1 MENKIAKLKEK
12 FFIKLLW
19 HKLNL
24 AVLDNQ
30 IEIEDC
36 DTFVKIKADVLDI
49 SNKLFESKEAFDS
62 WVEKNKEYSNY
73 KDIKLS
79 LLDLILLI
87 NEK

>member
-1 MENKIAKLKEK
+1 MMDTEAKKK

-19 HKLNL
+19 YKLNL
-24 AVLDNQ
+24 AVIDEQ

-36 DTFVKIKADVLDI
+36 SIFVKIEADVLDI
-49 SNKLFESKEAFDS
+49 SNKFFDSKEMFDN
-62 WVEKNKEYSNY
+62 WIKKNREYSNY
-73 KDIKLS
+73 KTIKLS

>member
-1 MENKIAKLKEK
+1 MNTKAKEK
-12 FFIKLLW
+12 FFIKLLR

-24 AVLDNQ
+24 AVLDEQ

-36 DTFVKIKADVLDI
+36 GTFIKIKADVLDI
-49 SNKLFESKEAFDS
+49 SNKLFGSKEIFDN
-62 WVEKNKEYSNY
+62 WIKKNREYSNY
-73 KDIKLS
+73 KTIKLS

>member
-1 MENKIAKLKEK
+1 MMKTKAKKK

-24 AVLDNQ
+24 AVIDEQ

-36 DTFVKIKADVLDI
+36 GTFVKIEAEVLDI
-49 SNKLFESKEAFDS
+49 SNKFFDSKEMFNN
-62 WVEKNKEYSNY
+62 WVEKNREYSNY
-73 KDIKLS
+73 KTIKLS